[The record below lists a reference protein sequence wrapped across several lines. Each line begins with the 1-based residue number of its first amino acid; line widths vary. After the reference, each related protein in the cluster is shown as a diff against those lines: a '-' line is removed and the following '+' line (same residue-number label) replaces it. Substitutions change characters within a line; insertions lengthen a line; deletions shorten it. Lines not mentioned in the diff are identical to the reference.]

1 MLALM
6 LDTRFKSLHLVFSF
20 ISHNQGIAMVEQY
33 DTISLYP
40 IFIKCYYHLHPSIE
54 FDNDFADWRVDD
66 DRNLDIFQMI
76 IGSTKPIEELVK
88 RELLVFWRYKWI
100 SRRSNVTFGSGRNM
114 KPERDTSMIVE
125 NQQSL
130 KFEIWLMR
138 TSQKS

>member
-1 MLALM
+1 
-6 LDTRFKSLHLVFSF
+6 
-20 ISHNQGIAMVEQY
+20 MVEQY